1 MSFPICLIS
10 SYKIENIVMNKIL
23 ILKNM
28 IFCKAQFQQ
37 NEYDNLKMDWSFFSR
52 NFYCIENSDLLQIW
66 N

>member
-37 NEYDNLKMDWSFFSR
+37 NE
-52 NFYCIENSDLLQIW
+52 
-66 N
+66 

>member
-1 MSFPICLIS
+1 
-10 SYKIENIVMNKIL
+10 MNKIL